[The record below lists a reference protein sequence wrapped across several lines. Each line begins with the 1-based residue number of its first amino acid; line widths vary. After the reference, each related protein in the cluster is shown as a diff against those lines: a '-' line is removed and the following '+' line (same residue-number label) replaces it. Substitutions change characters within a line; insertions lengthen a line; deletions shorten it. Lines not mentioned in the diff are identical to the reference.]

1 MLGCIFHGNCVNVL
15 LLFLLLKHQ
24 TLGRNVLTLCHMMS
38 RGWQP
43 AGASFIPHHKAP
55 FRPYR
60 GHTRGVHLGAPSLS
74 LPVSMASCHFSA
86 HIWALPL

>member
-38 RGWQP
+38 RGLQP

-55 FRPYR
+55 FCPHLSLSWTHPGGALGRAQPLSA
-60 GHTRGVHLGAPSLS
+60 GVHGL
-74 LPVSMASCHFSA
+74 
-86 HIWALPL
+86 LPL